1 MERMKVSNKIIGIDL
16 GTTNSCVAVMKEKG
30 PEVIVNAEGHRTT
43 PSVVS
48 FEETPQ
54 GVKYL
59 VGETAKNQAGVMTTI
74 FSIKSKMGTNEKV
87 ELGGKEF
94 SPQEISA
101 KILQKLIK
109 DAEEKLN
116 DGKIVRAVI
125 TVPAR
130 FGDDQRNATL
140 EAARIAGLGDPHDA
154 EKTRQMVRLINEP
167 TAAALAYGMS
177 ERLQEGQKIL
187 VYDLGGGT
195 FDVSIL
201 SVSKMG
207 GGTTFDV
214 ISTAGDDKLGG
225 DNFDRKIY
233 TYLIKKFKEQNGI
246 DLEKD
251 EKDEALRK
259 MNLQTLLRE
268 AEKAKRELSTKEETK
283 VSIPNIALKEG
294 RPVHLNIAVNRAWF
308 ENETKSLLQETSHC
322 IEEALK
328 NARGEGGKKIKIEK
342 KEINQIILVGGA
354 TRMPMVEKLI
364 QEKFSGVEINKTVN
378 PDEVVAIG
386 ASIQGGIMMGD
397 VKDVLLLD
405 VLSLSLGISTLGD
418 VMTVLIPRNT
428 NIPTTRKQIFSTAED
443 NQPSVTIEIYQG
455 ERAKA
460 SDNKSL
466 GRFELTGIEPQTRG
480 IPQIEVT
487 FDVSSDGILTVS
499 AEDKKT
505 GKKAETKIVKDARSL
520 SKEEIE
526 KAIREAEQAQAED
539 EKFKVNA
546 KTLGRA
552 RDFLYGTERNI
563 EELKALPNFNQED
576 PDFQEF
582 KKMHQELE
590 KEVNKEGEKDY
601 AKLEE
606 WVGKG
611 DDVKGWSDKLK
622 VNKLLELY
630 KKLNDKYSSKTDK
643 KEGENMDVEPDKD
656 KKDKDKK

>member
-1 MERMKVSNKIIGIDL
+1 MERTKVSNKIVGIDL
-16 GTTNSCVAVMKEKG
+16 GTTNSCIAVTEGKEPK
-30 PEVIVNAEGHRTT
+30 VIENAEGSRTT

-48 FEETPQ
+48 IEETKE
-54 GVKYL
+54 GVRYL
-59 VGETAKNQAGVMTTI
+59 VGEAAKNQAGVMPTI
-74 FSIKSKMGTNEKV
+74 FSIKSKMGTDEKV
-87 ELGGKEF
+87 ELGGKKF

-101 KILQKLIK
+101 KILQKLIR
-109 DAEEKLN
+109 DAETKLN
-116 DGKIVRAVI
+116 DGKITRAVI

-130 FGDDQRNATL
+130 FNDNQRNATL
-140 EAARIAGLGDPHDA
+140 EAAMIAGLGDPRDA

-167 TAAALAYGMS
+167 TAAALAYGLG

-201 SVSKMG
+201 SISKVG

-225 DNFDRKIY
+225 DDFDKKIY

-268 AEKAKRELSTKEETK
+268 AEKAKREISTKEETK
-283 VSIPNIALKEG
+283 VSIPNIASKEG
-294 RPVHLNIAVNRAWF
+294 RPVHLSIAVNRAWF
-308 ENETKSLLQETSHC
+308 ENETKSLIQKTAQAIEDALQ
-322 IEEALK
+322 
-328 NARGEGGKKIKIEK
+328 NARDGKLEK
-342 KEINQIILVGGA
+342 KDINQIILVGGA
-354 TRMPMVEKLI
+354 TRMPMVERLI
-364 QEKFSGVEINKTVN
+364 KEKFRGVEINKTVN
-378 PDEVVAIG
+378 PDEVVAVG
-386 ASIQGGIMMGD
+386 AAIQGGVMTGD

-405 VLSLSLGISTLGD
+405 VLSLSLGIETLGG
-418 VMTVLIPRNT
+418 VMTTLIPRNT
-428 NIPTTRKQIFSTAED
+428 NIPTNKKQIFSTAED
-443 NQPSVTIEIYQG
+443 NQTSVEIGIYQG

-460 SDNKSL
+460 RDNKFL
-466 GRFELTGIEPQTRG
+466 GKLELTGIEKAPRG
-480 IPQIEVT
+480 MPQIEVT
-487 FDVSSDGILTVS
+487 FDVSADGILIVR

-505 GKKAETKIVKDARSL
+505 GKEAKTTIVKDARSL

-526 KAIREAEQAQAED
+526 KAIKEAEQARAED
-539 EKFKVNA
+539 EKFMTNS

-552 RDFLYGTERNI
+552 RDYLYGTERNI
-563 EELKALPNFNQED
+563 EELKKLPNFNQED
-576 PDFQEF
+576 PDFQEL
-582 KKMHQELE
+582 KKLHQELE
-590 KEVNKEGEKDY
+590 QEVDKEGEKDY

-611 DDVKGWSDKLK
+611 DDLKSWNDKLK

-630 KKLNDKYSSKTDK
+630 KKLSDKYSQAKTDK
-643 KEGENMDVEPDKD
+643 KEGENLDVEPDEGKKD
-656 KKDKDKK
+656 KK